1 MWCASQQTQ
10 NICITLIQRRP
21 NVFDVGPT
29 LYKCYTNVLC
39 LLGWVCFS
47 PVACYYVIILCLI
60 MSDMITW
67 MTHLLYTG
75 MDGMMTPPW
84 DLYLKLSPPINSR
97 ALRYRTS
104 LESCKTLEPGN
115 CASNSNFKR
124 AKTIRKQYNSAGQ
137 GQLYHIDN
145 IFFANK
151 CTYKR
156 RLSSKRTLFL
166 MNLVNIILW

>member
-1 MWCASQQTQ
+1 
-10 NICITLIQRRP
+10 
-21 NVFDVGPT
+21 
-29 LYKCYTNVLC
+29 
-39 LLGWVCFS
+39 
-47 PVACYYVIILCLI
+47 

-84 DLYLKLSPPINSR
+84 DLYLKLSLPINSR

-104 LESCKTLEPGN
+104 LDSCKTLD
-115 CASNSNFKR
+115 SNSNFKR
-124 AKTIRKQYNSAGQ
+124 TKTIRKQYNSAGQ

-156 RLSSKRTLFL
+156 RLSSKRTFF
-166 MNLVNIILW
+166 